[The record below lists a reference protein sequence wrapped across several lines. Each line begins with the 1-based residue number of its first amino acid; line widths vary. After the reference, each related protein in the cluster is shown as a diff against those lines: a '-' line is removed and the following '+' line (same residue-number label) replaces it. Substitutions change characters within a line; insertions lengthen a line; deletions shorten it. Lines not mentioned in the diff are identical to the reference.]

1 MSTVLRRLVTVLGF
15 RINKTGI
22 GDYEKSINSLKK
34 NVNQLN
40 LSFNSLKFATRGI
53 FFGNVVL
60 SGVAL
65 GVAKTANSLDE
76 LSKKTGLTSGKIQA
90 LELVSQKFGNSYGEI
105 TKTMAGFAD
114 KVSKIKDPL
123 LRLNTLQSL
132 MIDKNKKLANVF
144 KQSSDSFKK
153 SMLEAS
159 NLTNIFTPKNIADSK
174 EYIKNW
180 AEFRTIL
187 DNIRTTI
194 GLSYMPVFN
203 KLTISFK
210 NWYLQ
215 NKELIG
221 NLSNILTNV
230 LGKGLMLLGD
240 IFGSVLKPI
249 GSLINYVSKLEKEF
263 GFLQQTM
270 SGVGVI
276 FSYVLP
282 LFLPISRTFKLIT
295 VGVIALNDVFEDLI
309 GWTKGIDSVF
319 GLVFG
324 KFEKW
329 QGVLDSFSK
338 SVLSVTNQTMTLF
351 KGLSN
356 INFKFPSFNQNNDKD
371 SNSKLSS
378 NLVSKNSFFKPNKES
393 LNTQFLNQKELSK
406 QSFFNPNREFFTPE
420 PFKPDFISSNF
431 NKNTTKSQNINL
443 SPNFSIKIDNV
454 SVGDNVT
461 ADQARSTAL
470 NISELIKKELELN
483 FSDLV
488 NNLSI

>member
-76 LSKKTGLTSGKIQA
+76 LSKKTGLTSDKIQA

-105 TKTMAGFAD
+105 TKTMASFAD

-144 KQSSDSFKK
+144 NQSSDSFKK
-153 SMLEAS
+153 SILEAS

-187 DNIRTTI
+187 DNLRTTI

-230 LGKGLMLLGD
+230 LGKGLMLLSD
-240 IFGSVLKPI
+240 VFGSVLKPI

-263 GFLQQTM
+263 GFLSKTM
-270 SGVGVI
+270 SGLGVI

-338 SVLSVTNQTMTLF
+338 SMLSVKNSTMSFF
-351 KGLSN
+351 KDLYSFQNIDFSKINLSVPT
-356 INFKFPSFNQNNDKD
+356 FKQKKDNSFLNSSFIAPDKD
-371 SNSKLSS
+371 SINYDF
-378 NLVSKNSFFKPNKES
+378 NKNIKKSFFS
-393 LNTQFLNQKELSK
+393 
-406 QSFFNPNREFFTPE
+406 PNREPFTPE
-420 PFKPDFISSNF
+420 PFRPDFISSNL
-431 NKNTTKSQNINL
+431 NRNTTKSQNINL

-488 NNLSI
+488 NNLNI

>member
-15 RINKTGI
+15 RINKTGL

-76 LSKKTGLTSGKIQA
+76 LSKKTGLTSDKIQA

-132 MIDKNKKLANVF
+132 MIDKNKKLTNVF

-159 NLTNIFTPKNIADSK
+159 SLTNVFTPKNIADSK

-187 DNIRTTI
+187 DNLRTTI

-240 IFGSVLKPI
+240 IFGSILKPI

-263 GFLQQTM
+263 GFLQKTM
-270 SGVGVI
+270 SDLGVI
-276 FSYVLP
+276 FSYALP
-282 LFLPISRTFKLIT
+282 FFLPISRTFKLIT

-329 QGVLDSFSK
+329 QGVLDNFTK
-338 SVLSVTNQTMTLF
+338 SMLSVKNSTMSFF
-351 KGLSN
+351 KDLYSFQN
-356 INFKFPSFNQNNDKD
+356 IDFNKINFKNPFFKQNKD
-371 SNSKLSS
+371 NSNLNSNSNSSLFSPNQDLMNSLNNNAKKSFFSS
-378 NLVSKNSFFKPNKES
+378 N
-393 LNTQFLNQKELSK
+393 
-406 QSFFNPNREFFTPE
+406 RERFTPE
-420 PFKPDFISSNF
+420 PFKPDFTSSNF

>member
-15 RINKTGI
+15 RINKTGL

-40 LSFNSLKFATRGI
+40 LSFNGLKFATRGI

-114 KVSKIKDPL
+114 KISKIKDPL

-159 NLTNIFTPKNIADSK
+159 SLTNIFTPKNIADSK

-187 DNIRTTI
+187 DNLRTTI

-263 GFLQQTM
+263 GFLRDTM

-295 VGVIALNDVFEDLI
+295 IGVIALNDVFEDLI
-309 GWTKGIDSVF
+309 GWTKGVDSAF
-319 GLVFG
+319 GLLFG

-329 QGVLDSFSK
+329 RGVLDGFSEPIK
-338 SVLSVTNQTMTLF
+338 SLLKPTLDLF
-351 KGLSN
+351 KILN
-356 INFKFPSFNQNNDKD
+356 HPNFKPPSFTQNNDKD
-371 SNSKLSS
+371 SKLKLSS
-378 NLVSKNSFFKPNKES
+378 NLNSDLSFFKS
-393 LNTQFLNQKELSK
+393 DTDFSNQKQISK
-406 QSFFNPNREFFTPE
+406 QSFFSSNRELFKPE
-420 PFKPDFISSNF
+420 PFKPDFISSSL

-443 SPNFSIKIDNV
+443 SPNFSIKIDNI
-454 SVGDNVT
+454 SVGDNVS